1 MDWPKQT
8 RGLTPA
14 TDTESAS
21 DIFRADKVSKS
32 LVAHFWGSKLLMITV
47 RLSARHSAPAE
58 PLPVVKVTDPTGRG
72 GGGDERLRHRQ
83 GALNIMVYMR
93 HQWLESKKSNQE
105 LRIKA
110 QWCWM
115 FWDWNVQ
122 HNQNTAQTQTETIHL
137 HILAQQAA
145 FIVHIQTYRLTFK
158 WAAL

>member
-105 LRIKA
+105 LRIKHSDA
-110 QWCWM
+110 ECSGTEMCNIIKILHKHKLKLYIYTFLLSRRLLLCISKHKQWSLLPS
-115 FWDWNVQ
+115 
-122 HNQNTAQTQTETIHL
+122 HL
-137 HILAQQAA
+137 
-145 FIVHIQTYRLTFK
+145 
-158 WAAL
+158 